1 LRCTQATI
9 LFHISKLFFNIL
21 ILKKIIMYQVV
32 RAILYIWTFVITSS
46 NATAASFSLDNL
58 VKVTS
63 ENDTQCVQYYLYKG
77 ALYCDA
83 TKTDTKTVD
92 PEIKNYEQLKIAFD
106 DRPWQMAWGNKNSIG
121 TTIEYIPAGDN
132 INDWNELVTSQ
143 FFPGL
148 QKKMTLKQFANTMVE
163 NVKSLG
169 YQPVVNYLEDTEDR
183 VILEMRIEKPQNQVQ
198 DELELFLKD
207 DQGIYLLHY
216 VIKKADM
223 GNENR
228 EKWLQNLK
236 NSVKSK

>member
-1 LRCTQATI
+1 
-9 LFHISKLFFNIL
+9 
-21 ILKKIIMYQVV
+21 M
-32 RAILYIWTFVITSS
+32 SS
-46 NATAASFSLDNL
+46 IASAASFSLDNL
-58 VKVTS
+58 VKVTPK
-63 ENDTQCVQYYLYKG
+63 NDTQCIQYYLYKG
-77 ALYCDA
+77 VLYCDT
-83 TKTDTKTVD
+83 TKTDTQTVD
-92 PEIKNYEQLKIAFD
+92 PEIKNYEQLNIVFD

-169 YQPVVNYLEDTEDR
+169 YQPIVNYHEDTEDR

-198 DELELFLKD
+198 DELEMFLKD

-216 VIKKADM
+216 VTKKADM
-223 GNENR
+223 GNEHR
-228 EKWLQNLK
+228 EQWLHNLRNSRKLKSAPNK
-236 NSVKSK
+236 NNMQ